1 LHSSEWGTLPSDFD
15 TQPTIN
21 ANKASRKV
29 AKHASRLLAGGKTCS
44 PELQILTLTPS
55 SANDDFGNG
64 YKHTLVWKVCPKL
77 NGQEQEIME
86 GIVDAHTGQ
95 VYSFVDR
102 VDYLDSTGAVYP
114 FSNDGKTVNG
124 FPDGV
129 LQSGYPMPYMTV
141 GGVTT
146 TTGGYFDVP
155 SGSASFSG
163 PYAKIADNCGS
174 ASLSVTSVGLNWGSS
189 GGTDCT
195 NPPQGG
201 TGNTHSARTGFYELN
216 KVRVYHLLLMR
227 RVRMM

>member
-1 LHSSEWGTLPSDFD
+1 
-15 TQPTIN
+15 
-21 ANKASRKV
+21 
-29 AKHASRLLAGGKTCS
+29 
-44 PELQILTLTPS
+44 
-55 SANDDFGNG
+55 
-64 YKHTLVWKVCPKL
+64 
-77 NGQEQEIME
+77 ME